1 MISQGTAATWSADRR
16 NWTEKIRQATTVTI
30 TAGRREKINQVTT
43 PGRSKTRGSGEKFTQ
58 EISNTAG
65 NFYPGSGAN
74 LNEAT
79 TAGNRS
85 KTRGNGEKFTQ
96 RTAESKTK
104 GGTRTKGSRR
114 KITQATG
121 ASLTGSAEKFIASAR
136 NFYAI

>member
-1 MISQGTAATWSADRR
+1 M
-16 NWTEKIRQATTVTI
+16 TI
-30 TAGRREKINQVTT
+30 TAGRREKINQVNT
-43 PGRSKTRGSGEKFTQ
+43 PGRSKTRSSREKFTQ

-74 LNEAT
+74 LNKVTA
-79 TAGNRS
+79 AGNRS

-96 RTAESKTK
+96 GTAKSKTK

-121 ASLTGSAEKFIASAR
+121 TSLTGSASIW
-136 NFYAI
+136 